1 MSETSFFAQ
10 STSPIL
16 VVVLGIV
23 FAQVLLNP
31 TNVLTNSQV
40 AGRISPTLT
49 DLAAA
54 VATGFAG
61 AIAITRRDVGD
72 VVPGVAIAISLVPP
86 LAVVGVCLGSGA
98 SSLAVGALILFAS
111 NVVAMVITSTVVLV
125 IAGFAQESRIVDSPG
140 RGRVYVLL
148 ASALI
153 IVAIPMVLNSLS
165 SLWERQI
172 HDAAEQWLTS
182 VPGAQI
188 GSVTWQADTAV
199 VEVLGPQDLPPVAEL
214 ERSVDAL
221 VPWHPHIVVL
231 HAVGGRIEAKEQV
244 EIFSRGGDRKCA
256 DSTWGCHLNR
266 CKSARRRVRS
276 ESRRTRITGFGAAGF
291 GDVFRCRR
299 AHVAGGIRI
308 TVVPPAA

>member
-172 HDAAEQWLTS
+172 HDAAEQWLT
-182 VPGAQI
+182 
-188 GSVTWQADTAV
+188 
-199 VEVLGPQDLPPVAEL
+199 
-214 ERSVDAL
+214 
-221 VPWHPHIVVL
+221 
-231 HAVGGRIEAKEQV
+231 
-244 EIFSRGGDRKCA
+244 FCSRCPD
-256 DSTWGCHLNR
+256 
-266 CKSARRRVRS
+266 RVRYLA
-276 ESRRTRITGFGAAGF
+276 SRHCRGRSAGAAGLTT
-291 GDVFRCRR
+291 GCRAR
-299 AHVAGGIRI
+299 TVGRRIGAMASAHCCSSRGRW
-308 TVVPPAA
+308 PHRS